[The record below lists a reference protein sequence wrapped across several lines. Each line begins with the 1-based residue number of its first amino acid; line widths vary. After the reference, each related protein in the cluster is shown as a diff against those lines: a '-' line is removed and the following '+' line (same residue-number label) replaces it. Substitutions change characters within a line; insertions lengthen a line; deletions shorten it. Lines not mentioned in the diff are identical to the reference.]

1 MFIYIKKKQYD
12 VFCCLQY
19 HFLQYTKHTGCSQ
32 ALLTSLRIT
41 GHVIPFPSLIFGTSL
56 LCFIMGVSFCFPPIL
71 FPSPALGADSCERKE
86 KEGDRLKL
94 SEDTSRRTPL
104 PNPRESTSRIAS
116 CANGGA
122 PRSRGLDPFP
132 ATPRP
137 DASVRFTF
145 ASRRSSRMA
154 DASEG
159 DFFCF

>member
-1 MFIYIKKKQYD
+1 MFIYIKKQYD
-12 VFCCLQY
+12 VFLFTISLSEVHQTHWMFSGSS
-19 HFLQYTKHTGCSQ
+19 HFSPNHRSRYSV
-32 ALLTSLRIT
+32 SLVNFWHFFTLFYNGR
-41 GHVIPFPSLIFGTSL
+41 FLLIFPL
-56 LCFIMGVSFCFPPIL
+56 LSFRLRPWGLIHA
-71 FPSPALGADSCERKE
+71 SERRKR
-86 KEGDRLKL
+86 GDRLKL

>member
-1 MFIYIKKKQYD
+1 MFTISLSAVHQTHWM
-12 VFCCLQY
+12 FSGSS
-19 HFLQYTKHTGCSQ
+19 HFSPNHRSRYSVSLVNFWHFFTLF
-32 ALLTSLRIT
+32 LL
-41 GHVIPFPSLIFGTSL
+41 
-56 LCFIMGVSFCFPPIL
+56 GVSFCFPPIL